1 MIYWKK
7 QKNYFKNLYRNIDD
21 KIQNVNLEKEIS
33 DSDVYKLSDE
43 ESSLLEGC
51 ITIEE
56 SGKILYKMKSNK
68 LPGSDGFTSEFSK
81 LFGNI

>member
-56 SGKILYKMKSNK
+56 SGKILYKMKSNNS
-68 LPGSDGFTSEFSK
+68 PGSDGFTSEFSK
-81 LFGNI
+81 FFGNI